1 MSHIIEAK
9 TKITYPNL
17 GEFLR
22 LSRQGGQDAV
32 AQLPFIALLRQ
43 AVMMVAREQ
52 GGTVES
58 YYLDYNNH
66 PHPTNTGLALH
77 IPRQT
82 NKPRRQALVRGMGLS
97 IDETTGVLT
106 FVGDPYLVE
115 EFYEAMQRH
124 IVQTYAAL
132 AYSLSMRLENYQHV
146 AVRTMQESLV
156 VSGEIY
162 AEN

>member
-22 LSRQGGQDAV
+22 LSRQEGPDAV
-32 AQLPFIALLRQ
+32 ARLPFIALLRQ
-43 AVMMVAREQ
+43 AVMMVAKQQ

-58 YYLDYNNH
+58 YYLDYSRNH
-66 PHPTNTGLALH
+66 HATNTGLALH
-77 IPRQT
+77 IPRQANT
-82 NKPRRQALVRGMGLS
+82 PIQHALVRGIGLS

-106 FVGDPYLVE
+106 FVGDPYRVE
-115 EFYEAMQRH
+115 EFSEAVQRQ

-132 AYSLSMRLENYQHV
+132 AYSVSMRLENYQHV
-146 AVRTMQESLV
+146 AVRAVQESLV
-156 VSGEIY
+156 VSGECY
-162 AEN
+162 VES

>member
-1 MSHIIEAK
+1 MSHIVQAK
-9 TKITYPNL
+9 TKITAPNL

-22 LSRQGGQDAV
+22 LSRQGGPAAV

-43 AVMMVAREQ
+43 AVMMVAKEQ

-58 YYLDYNNH
+58 SYLDYSRNRH
-66 PHPTNTGLALH
+66 ATNTGLALH
-77 IPRQT
+77 IPLQANQPLRH
-82 NKPRRQALVRGMGLS
+82 ALVRGIGLS

-106 FVGDPYLVE
+106 CIGDPYRVE
-115 EFYEAMQRH
+115 EFFEAMQRQ

-132 AYSLSMRLENYQHV
+132 AYSVAMRLENYQNV
-146 AVRTMQESLV
+146 AVRAVEESLV
-156 VSGEIY
+156 VSGERY